1 VRADL
6 SPLTDMRAFIL
17 TVSPND
23 SERRRNAER
32 EIVKL
37 GMPSQFVQGYTRS
50 DLAGRALYSPT
61 KNFFL
66 SKRPLTETEIAIY
79 AGHRKI
85 WGEIAEGEDD
95 VALVMEDDAQIVDSA
110 AILAAMADS
119 ASHRE
124 AWDIVKF
131 FDFHPKPVARSV
143 QWGSTRL
150 VVHRTVASGAV
161 CYMIK
166 RAAAAA
172 LLARTKIFRAIDED
186 LSHPWEF
193 GLSIWSVEPNPVA
206 EVSDTL
212 GGSIRLQTPHARE
225 THWAR
230 SAYAE
235 ILQGYKKV
243 RTLLYLR
250 RWR

>member
-1 VRADL
+1 
-6 SPLTDMRAFIL
+6 
-17 TVSPND
+17 
-23 SERRRNAER
+23 
-32 EIVKL
+32 
-37 GMPSQFVQGYTRS
+37 MPWQFVQGYTKS
-50 DLAGRALYSPT
+50 DLACRALYSPM

-66 SKRPLTETEIAIY
+66 SKRPLTDTEVAIY

-85 WGEIAEGEDD
+85 WREIAKGDEDS
-95 VALVMEDDAQIVDSA
+95 AIVMEDDAQIVDSA
-110 AILAAMADS
+110 ALLAAVADS

-143 QWGSTRL
+143 QWGGTRL

-166 RAAAAA
+166 RAAAAK

-206 EVSDTL
+206 EVSETL
-212 GGSIRLQTPHARE
+212 GGSIRLQSPHKRD
-225 THWAR
+225 THWVR

-243 RTLLYLR
+243 RTRLYLTSLSL
-250 RWR
+250 

>member
-1 VRADL
+1 MAR
-6 SPLTDMRAFIL
+6 
-17 TVSPND
+17 
-23 SERRRNAER
+23 
-32 EIVKL
+32 L
-37 GMPSQFVQGYTRS
+37 GMPWQFVQGYTRS
-50 DLAGRALYSPT
+50 DPALRELYSPT
-61 KNFFL
+61 KNFLL

-85 WGEIAEGEDD
+85 WREIENGDEDT
-95 VALVMEDDAQIVDSA
+95 VIVMEDDAQIVDSA
-110 AILAAMADS
+110 AIVAAVADA
-119 ASHRE
+119 ASHQA

-143 QWGSTRL
+143 QWAGTRL
-150 VVHRTVASGAV
+150 VVHKTVASGAV

-166 RAAAAA
+166 REAAAR
-172 LLARTKIFRAIDED
+172 LLTRPRIFRAIDED

-212 GGSIRLQTPHARE
+212 GGSIRLPVPHKRD

-235 ILQGYKKV
+235 IMQAYKKI
-243 RTLLYLR
+243 RTELYLR
-250 RWR
+250 G

>member
-1 VRADL
+1 
-6 SPLTDMRAFIL
+6 MRAFVLSI
-17 TVSPND
+17 SPPG
-23 SERRRNAER
+23 SARRNNTEQQMTR
-32 EIVKL
+32 L
-37 GMPSQFVQGYTRS
+37 GMPWQFVQGYTKS
-50 DLAGRALYSPT
+50 DLACRALYSPT
-61 KNFFL
+61 RNFFL
-66 SKRPLTETEIAIY
+66 SKRPLTDTEVAIY

-85 WGEIAEGEDD
+85 WREIAEGNDD
-95 VALVMEDDAQIVDSA
+95 TAIVMEDDAQIVDSA
-110 AILAAMADS
+110 AILAAVADS

-131 FDFHPKPVARSV
+131 FDFHPKSVARSV
-143 QWGSTRL
+143 QWGTTRL
-150 VVHRTVASGAV
+150 VIHRTVASGAV

-166 RAAAAA
+166 RAAAAK
-172 LLARTKIFRAIDED
+172 LLTRTKIFRAIDED

-193 GLSIWSVEPNPVA
+193 GLSIWSVVPNPVA
-206 EVSDTL
+206 EVSETL
-212 GGSIRLQTPHARE
+212 GGSIRLQSPHKRD

-250 RWR
+250 